1 MNPSRRASQ
10 RLLLAVTV
18 VISLATTTDEQ
29 QPPIAPGKHCSRTCG
44 NVKIPFPFGVEPD
57 CYLSGFQILCNKTF
71 HPPRPFLQGA
81 NATAGRIYYKRGE
94 TALNDADPEVSE
106 PWSHMELKE
115 VSVEHGEARVLG
127 ALSSNCPANHTH
139 NKMVVQWLEADGPF
153 LISSRNVLIGIGLNA
168 DSMLLTLNGTYDV
181 VDANSCV
188 SRLFE
193 GTHPEEVPACTGKGC
208 CEAARSP
215 EVHGHAVQIFVD
227 VERAKSTVYP
237 NDTCSFSMLVEKDRY
252 NFTVGD
258 AYGNETYMAKR
269 FLRGV
274 PLVLDF
280 AIREGACPSTQGQR
294 LPNNYACISNNSKCI
309 RAADGDGYFC
319 RCSQGYRGNPYM
331 KNGCQGTQLN

>member
-44 NVKIPFPFGVEPD
+44 NVSIPFPFGMED
-57 CYLSGFQILCNKTF
+57 GCYLTGLQILCNKTF

-81 NATAGRIYYKRGE
+81 SASSFRIYYKREE
-94 TALNDADPEVSE
+94 TFLNDADQVSGT
-106 PWSHMELKE
+106 WSHMELKE

-139 NKMVVQWLEADGPF
+139 NKMVFQWLEADGPF

-168 DSMLLTLNGTYDV
+168 HSTLVTHDGTKGV

-188 SRLFE
+188 SQLFE
-193 GTHPEEVPACTGKGC
+193 GTRPEAVPACTGKGC

-215 EVHGHAVQIFVD
+215 EVHGHAVEIHVD
-227 VERAKSTVYP
+227 LERAKSRWYP

-309 RAADGDGYFC
+309 RAADGDGYYC